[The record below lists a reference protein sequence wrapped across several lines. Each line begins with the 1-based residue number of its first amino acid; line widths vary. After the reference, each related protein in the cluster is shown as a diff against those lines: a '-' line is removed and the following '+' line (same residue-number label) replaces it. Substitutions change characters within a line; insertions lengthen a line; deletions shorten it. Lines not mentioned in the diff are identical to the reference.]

1 METRDMM
8 ISEEVRYFQGG
19 GPVTRREDGEVAD
32 RSVDD
37 SLEGTIPL
45 RYRDGVAGI
54 DLEQVRR
61 DQLRARR
68 QVVRAIIRRLEKFQR
83 RSWNAVGVN
92 TLSLAVGS
100 EDAVKPRL
108 YSIKPRIV
116 I

>member
-1 METRDMM
+1 MEIRGMM
-8 ISEEVRYFQGG
+8 ISEEVRYFHDDD
-19 GPVTRREDGEVAD
+19 PLTRRDDGKVEEG
-32 RSVDD
+32 SGGD

-45 RYRDGVAGI
+45 RYRDGVGGI

-61 DQLRARR
+61 DQLQARR
-68 QVVRAIIRRLEKFQR
+68 EVVRAIIRRLEKLQR